1 MSNTVNASHDRDAR
15 SRNTVPTTASRA
27 YVDVNIPRFNQAVV
41 AVLTGLGFLLQVWP
55 LVAVTFVI
63 ISLTRFAGPRYGLS
77 TQVYLRLIR
86 PRLADHTETEWAAPP
101 RFSQLLAVVFLGV
114 ATVLLLIGAAIAG
127 WAVTLLVFVLATLAS
142 TARICVGCI
151 LYRRVVRA

>member
-1 MSNTVNASHDRDAR
+1 MSNTSTASRDRDAR
-15 SRNTVPTTASRA
+15 PNINAPTTDSRA

-101 RFSQLLAVVFLGV
+101 RFSQLLAVVFLGI
-114 ATVLLLIGAAIAG
+114 ATALFLVGAAIAG